1 MRVIQASEM
10 GAVAECC
17 AVHYSFL
24 HDCMLQPPI
33 SSSFMARQ
41 TKHKA
46 PSNSAQNGSPTEQ
59 EQQAP
64 KLHLKPESHSPARDR
79 LPPPTSEIPARQS
92 NTPPTTNTAS
102 QRHSVKYYTH
112 ARTHVQARQPRCVR
126 YRTGAGPE
134 GAPPPRERVSPFAVI
149 TVSCTPAP
157 VQALAV
163 RDSAMYHQPA
173 FCVVNPAVRLALY
186 IAVCRT

>member
-1 MRVIQASEM
+1 VLRCTLLFFTRLH
-10 GAVAECC
+10 VATTHIIIIHGTTNK
-17 AVHYSFL
+17 AQST
-24 HDCMLQPPI
+24 LQQCPEWEPNRTGT
-33 SSSFMARQ
+33 AG
-41 TKHKA
+41 TKT
-46 PSNSAQNGSPTEQ
+46 SLET
-59 EQQAP
+59 
-64 KLHLKPESHSPARDR
+64 SHSPARDR